1 VSLKRVS
8 KSRHP
13 YEAEIAELFSSDPL
27 AMDPQ
32 NHCVP
37 ILQILAVPDDADLIV
52 IIMPLLREYDS
63 PRFDT
68 IGEAVECIRQ
78 LFEVWFQWLYRITY
92 VPTYTCQGLHFMHQH
107 HVAHRLVHLA
117 DTSPISCP

>member
-1 VSLKRVS
+1 MGLKRVS
-8 KSRHP
+8 RSRHP
-13 YEAEIAELFSSDPL
+13 YEAEIADFFSSDPL
-27 AMDPQ
+27 ATDPR

-52 IIMPLLREYDS
+52 IVMPLLRVYDS

-78 LFEVWFQWLYRITY
+78 FFEVWFQ
-92 VPTYTCQGLHFMHQH
+92 
-107 HVAHRLVHLA
+107 
-117 DTSPISCP
+117 